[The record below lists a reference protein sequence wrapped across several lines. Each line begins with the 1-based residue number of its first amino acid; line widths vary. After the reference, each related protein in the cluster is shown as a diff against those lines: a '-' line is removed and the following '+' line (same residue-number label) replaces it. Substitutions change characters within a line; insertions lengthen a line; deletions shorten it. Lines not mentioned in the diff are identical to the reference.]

1 MKTSTL
7 YLLSGSLFVVLA
19 TTFFFATTQ
28 KRDCSNFDHTTLVLI
43 DQTDSIGEEA
53 RLTAKDYIWT
63 VIEKAPDY
71 SRVVFKEIIGS
82 QSSTSGSAVTD
93 IELCREIKPTFTT
106 QITNE
111 EVTVK
116 ERWAALM
123 DEVCGTN
130 GTETILS
137 CGSPVRKKDGVL
149 DRESLPSESSPI
161 LEEGSDGARQYLAAK
176 PQSWDLVVLSDWRQF
191 SGKIDLHRNPCSS
204 SNMPDYSTASFLG
217 DPSSKIFSVSGS
229 PERQST
235 VLSLFVTRKGMSN
248 DEANCLRQF
257 AQGFFLSQLQ
267 VGLLADK
274 QTPRISPPV
283 IKDLPQS

>member
-7 YLLSGSLFVVLA
+7 YLLSGGLFVVLA

-28 KRDCSNFDHTTLVLI
+28 QSDCSNFDHTTLVLI

-53 RLTAKDYIWT
+53 RLTAKDYIWA
-63 VIEKAPDY
+63 VIEKAPNY

-82 QSSTSGSAVTD
+82 QSSTAASAARD
-93 IELCREIKPTFTT
+93 IELCREIKPSFTT
-106 QITNE
+106 QLTNE

-123 DEVCGTN
+123 NEVCGTN

-161 LEEGSDGARQYLAAK
+161 LEEVADAARQYLTAK

-191 SGKIDLHRNPCSS
+191 SGKIDLHRHPCDSK
-204 SNMPDYSTASFLG
+204 NMPDYSTAPFLG
-217 DPSSKIFSVSGS
+217 NPSSKIFSVSGN
-229 PERQST
+229 PVRQSA

-248 DEANCLRQF
+248 EEANCLRQF
-257 AQGFFLSQLQ
+257 SQGFFLSQLQ

-274 QTPRISPPV
+274 RMPSISSPV